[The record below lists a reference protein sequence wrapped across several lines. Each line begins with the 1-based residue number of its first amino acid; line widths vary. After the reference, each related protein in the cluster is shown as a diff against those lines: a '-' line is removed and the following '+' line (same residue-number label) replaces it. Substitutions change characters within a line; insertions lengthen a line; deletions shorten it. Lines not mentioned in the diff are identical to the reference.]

1 MGHIIHRRPSW
12 NYCTYQ
18 LISLAFIS
26 GSIVLYASYLCLSL
40 IYCLTHV
47 ECFRFFMAANI
58 DFVWR
63 MFEASLQLAFDML
76 STCLRHAH
84 ASLRPGLQ
92 PGLQLARIMECGLYC
107 LPKRIIKIS
116 PNLSKL
122 QLAKVGAF
130 FETQRITPVNSN
142 AVYWDS

>member
-1 MGHIIHRRPSW
+1 MGHITHRRPSW